1 MADKKKPTYKEK
13 NGTTRI
19 GDFLR
24 TVKGV
29 APDILNLAG
38 TLTGVDGLKNLGKL
52 IGDTTTMSDSD
63 KEFALK
69 QLEFDVVDAQEV
81 TKRWQSDMSSD
92 SWLAKNVRPLIILF
106 LTLAL
111 AVFMAVDS
119 QVNNFVVKEEWIG
132 LLTSLLLLV
141 YGAYFGGRSL
151 EKIQKTRSKK

>member
-1 MADKKKPTYKEK
+1 MSDKKKPTYKDK

-38 TLTGVDGLKNLGKL
+38 TLTGVDGLKNLGEMIK
-52 IGDTTTMSDSD
+52 GTDSMSEVD

-69 QLEFDVVDAQEV
+69 QIEFDIVDAQEI
-81 TKRWQSDMSSD
+81 TKRWVSDNNSD

-111 AVFMAVDS
+111 AVFISVDS
-119 QVNNFVVKEEWIG
+119 YTNKFIVKEDWIG

-151 EKIQKTRSKK
+151 EKIQNRRSS